1 MTGTIVNSAAILAG
15 SALGIAAGSRLNER
29 LKTTIMQ
36 ALGLAVLVVGIQ
48 MALAATELIPAIGCV
63 LLGALTGELLGIEEG
78 MAALGDRFR
87 RLFHSRSGTFTEGF
101 VTASILYITG
111 AMVVIGS
118 IQDGT
123 TGDTR
128 VLYVKSMLDGTA
140 SLALASSLGAG
151 VALSALSVFVV
162 QGSITLLA
170 SKLLFLQDPAVLST
184 ITSAG
189 GILIVGIGINLLEI
203 RKIAVGNMIPA
214 IVYAAL
220 WGRFFS

>member
-15 SALGIAAGSRLNER
+15 SALGIAAGSRLNVR

-36 ALGLAVLVVGIQ
+36 ALGLSVLVVGIQ
-48 MALAATELIPAIGCV
+48 MALTLSELIPAIGCV
-63 LLGALTGELLGIEEG
+63 LLGAVTGELLRIEDG

-111 AMVVIGS
+111 AMVIIGS

-128 VLYVKSMLDGTA
+128 VLYVKSLLDGTA

-151 VALSALSVFVV
+151 VALSALSVFIV

-170 SKLLFLQDPAVLST
+170 SKLLFLQDPAVLAT
-184 ITSAG
+184 ITSTG
-189 GILIVGIGINLLEI
+189 GILIIGIGINLLDI
-203 RKIAVGNMIPA
+203 KKIPVGNMIPA
-214 IVYAAL
+214 IAYAVL
-220 WGRFFS
+220 WGCFFP

>member
-48 MALAATELIPAIGCV
+48 MALTATELIPAIGCV
-63 LLGALTGELLGIEEG
+63 LLGALTGELCGIEEG
-78 MAALGDRFR
+78 LAALGNQFR

-170 SKLLFLQDPAVLST
+170 SKLLFLQDPAVLAT
-184 ITSAG
+184 ITSTG

>member
-15 SALGIAAGSRLNER
+15 SALGLAAGRRITIR

-36 ALGLAVLVVGIQ
+36 ALGLAVLAVGVQ
-48 MALAATELIPAIGCV
+48 MALSATELIPAIGCV
-63 LLGALTGELLGIEEG
+63 LLGAVTGELLRIEDG
-78 MAALGDRFR
+78 MAALGNRFR
-87 RLFHSRSGTFTEGF
+87 NLSHSRSGTFTEGF
-101 VTASILYITG
+101 VTASVLYITG

-123 TGDTR
+123 TGDAR
-128 VLYVKSMLDGTA
+128 VLYIKAMLDGVA
-140 SLALASSLGAG
+140 SLALASSLCSG
-151 VALSALSVFVV
+151 VALSALPVFIV

-170 SKLLFLQDPAVLST
+170 SKLLFLQEPSVLTT

-189 GILIVGIGINLLEI
+189 GILIVGIGINLMEI
-203 RKIAVGNMIPA
+203 RKIPVGNMIPA

-220 WGRFFS
+220 WGAFFP